1 MGTTH
6 FFNPFNLVSEI
17 FDSTQLMTHN
27 RYTRIDS
34 NRPNGL
40 TQNGFLKFDS
50 NRLTTQK
57 ASRILWIKSTQD
69 SNRPRSTHD
78 SKKHL
83 AYWFESGHDS
93 MIRINFSFRWPFWVS
108 LNLVDLFGLSINF
121 VDLFWAFRSRVAFV
135 WPFWGIR
142 LKCLDSNQLMT
153 QAICNLIAVQCK
165 RSIWF

>member
-57 ASRILWIKSTQD
+57 ASRIL
-69 SNRPRSTHD
+69 
-78 SKKHL
+78 
-83 AYWFESGHDS
+83 
-93 MIRINFSFRWPFWVS
+93 
-108 LNLVDLFGLSINF
+108 
-121 VDLFWAFRSRVAFV
+121 
-135 WPFWGIR
+135 
-142 LKCLDSNQLMT
+142 
-153 QAICNLIAVQCK
+153 
-165 RSIWF
+165 